1 MARGDRRRRGWFS
14 AVVVAAIAVAG
25 LVPGTAQAA
34 VAPKTKTHAVRHVT
48 LTFVDHSR
56 TTDDPTGVRTADRR
70 TLVTEAYIPKAKG
83 TFPLV
88 VMAHGNAG
96 NPGKLTQLLT
106 AWAQA
111 GYVVV
116 APAFPLTNDLT
127 AAPSI
132 VVDFKNQ
139 PADVSFVIDRVL
151 SQAKHRGSPLYH
163 HVDANHIGLA
173 GHSLG
178 GGTAYAVAFNSCC
191 RDKRI
196 DAVITMDAVKLPF
209 DDDPYA
215 FRGKPLLMIHIA
227 GDPVVPF
234 KTSHDIYAI
243 AAPPKYLM
251 TLNQGIHFEPFENA
265 PSPHDGAV
273 IAAST
278 AFWDGYL
285 RNNAAARRRVI
296 RAGTEAGLS
305 QVTATLR

>member
-1 MARGDRRRRGWFS
+1 MARGDQRWWRGFG
-14 AVVVAAIAVAG
+14 ALVVGVIATVG
-25 LVPGTAQAA
+25 LVPNAAQAA
-34 VAPKTKTHAVRHVT
+34 TAPKAKTYAVRHVT
-48 LTFVDHSR
+48 FTFVDHGRS
-56 TTDDPTGVRTADRR
+56 TNDPTGARSANSR
-70 TLVTEAYIPKAKG
+70 TLVTEAYIPKGTG

-127 AAPSI
+127 TAPSI
-132 VVDFKNQ
+132 IVDFRQQ
-139 PADVSFVIDRVL
+139 PADVSFVISRVL

-163 HVDANHIGLA
+163 HVDADHIGLA

-178 GGTAYAVAFNSCC
+178 GGTAYGVAFNACC

-196 DAVITMDAVKLPF
+196 DAVVTMDAVKLPF
-209 DDDPYA
+209 GDDPYA
-215 FRGKPLLMIHIA
+215 FKGKPLLLIHIA
-227 GDPVVPF
+227 GDPVVPY
-234 KTSHDIYAI
+234 KTSQDIYAI

-285 RNNAAARRRVI
+285 RDNAAARRRVI
-296 RAGTEAGLS
+296 TTGTEAGLS

>member
-1 MARGDRRRRGWFS
+1 MRRGWFS
-14 AVVVAAIAVAG
+14 AVVVAALAVAA
-25 LVPGTAQAA
+25 LLPGTAQAA
-34 VAPKTKTHAVRHVT
+34 TSSAAPKAKTYSVHHVT

-56 TTDDPTGVRTADRR
+56 TTDDPTGARSATSR
-70 TLVTEAYIPKAKG
+70 TLVTEAYIPKGKG

-96 NPGKLTQLLT
+96 NPGKLSQLLT

-127 AAPSI
+127 TAPSI
-132 VVDFKNQ
+132 VVDFTHQ

-151 SQAKHRGSPLYH
+151 SQTKHRGSPLYH
-163 HVDANHIGLA
+163 RVDANHIGLA

-196 DAVITMDAVKLPF
+196 DAVITMDAVKRPF
-209 DDDPYA
+209 RGTYA
-215 FRGKPLLMIHIA
+215 FKGKPLLLIHIA
-227 GDPVVPF
+227 GDPVVPYA
-234 KTSHDIYAI
+234 TSQDIYAI

-251 TLNQGIHFEPFENA
+251 KLNQGIHFEPFENA
-265 PSPHDGAV
+265 PSPQDAAV

-285 RNNAAARRRVI
+285 RNDVAARRRVVG
-296 RAGTEAGLS
+296 AGTEAGLS